1 MIFVIH
7 FRLPKNKKR
16 TAVTAATTTHHHC
29 RHCRHALMHSGRASC
44 PYIHVS
50 ACLKPAALFFPG
62 FLPGHPISSPS
73 FRGPWK
79 MASSQTPTAP
89 ASGGGAPPF
98 GGSSGSSVWIPGLGK
113 VEVLA
118 FGSEEMLCRPCV
130 DCGTKTGRFCDFCTA
145 KERLPEETWASDQQ
159 GTPLCSKCEGAHG
172 MCWFCRGAACVDCGR
187 ETTNWCNH
195 CFVLDH
201 YQEYFFVFD
210 HYKGPFWSKN
220 QRTPLCTQCKNIHS
234 KCGHCRERPCVDCG
248 RVTTNACGSKLC
260 HAERHPHCPGGPWS
274 KFQRTPLCS
283 ECKNKHEICWDC
295 RNQKAWVTPPPW
307 REDGSQ

>member
-98 GGSSGSSVWIPGLGK
+98 GGSSHGLEFQ
-113 VEVLA
+113 VVA
-118 FGSEEMLCRPCV
+118 FGTEEMLCRPCV
-130 DCGTKTGRFCDFCTA
+130 DCGRRTACYCDFCKA
-145 KERLPEETWASDQQ
+145 KDRFPEETWAEDQQ
-159 GTPLCSKCEGAHG
+159 TPLCTKCDKKHSK
-172 MCWFCRGAACVDCGR
+172 CWFCREAPCVDCGL
-187 ETTNWCNH
+187 ETENYCNH
-195 CFVLDH
+195 CFAKDRC
-201 YQEYFFVFD
+201 EG
-210 HYKGPFWSKN
+210 KNWAKN
-220 QRTPLCTQCKNIHS
+220 QRTPLCTGCKTRHS
-234 KCGHCRERPCVDCG
+234 RCWKCRP
-248 RVTTNACGSKLC
+248 
-260 HAERHPHCPGGPWS
+260 E
-274 KFQRTPLCS
+274 
-283 ECKNKHEICWDC
+283 
-295 RNQKAWVTPPPW
+295 KAWVTPLPW
-307 REDGSQ
+307 RD